1 LQQPAPRISPSLEK
15 YKIMARKI
23 KSGIAEVKDS
33 PIRELPS
40 GSSLALKQLDGH
52 EEEAS
57 KRKGM
62 SIFGK
67 PGQ

>member
-1 LQQPAPRISPSLEK
+1 
-15 YKIMARKI
+15 MARKI